1 MPIVLPDPEMLVDMP
16 WHSRDAA
23 IRRAHRLLRDYGL
36 MAQPA
41 AVERWRATREAQ
53 AVKHADWAA
62 GIREEARVIHADLGE
77 DPHAAEHLR
86 DVMAATA

>member
-1 MPIVLPDPEMLVDMP
+1 MAIVLPDPEMLVHLP

-23 IRRAHRLLRDYGL
+23 IRRAHRLIHDYGL

-62 GIREEARVIHADLGE
+62 GIREEARVLLADMGP
-77 DPHAAEHLR
+77 DPDAAEHLR
-86 DVMAATA
+86 EVMEAVA